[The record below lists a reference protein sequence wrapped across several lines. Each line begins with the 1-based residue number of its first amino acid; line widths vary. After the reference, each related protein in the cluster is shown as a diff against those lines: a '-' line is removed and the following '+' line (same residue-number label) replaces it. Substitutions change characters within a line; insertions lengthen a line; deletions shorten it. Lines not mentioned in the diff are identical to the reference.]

1 MGSPFSAAAD
11 HKWKKGKKR
20 MLLFAVCFSP
30 PPPLLFFSCRPSSS
44 HDNPLF
50 LFSANIASPSSPGQ
64 WRDHISIPPPPPSK
78 FHNRTPIAINPR
90 RRQSVSR
97 PLHLFLLQA
106 REKIQRRITR
116 GGKEEERRPLSA
128 FPCERTVPP
137 PPLSVYNMYFPCP
150 SLHFLFFPPSFS
162 LAPTIVV
169 CPSPNPEEPSF
180 PSMQ

>member
-1 MGSPFSAAAD
+1 MGSPLSAAAD

-20 MLLFAVCFSP
+20 MLLFAVCLSP
-30 PPPLLFFSCRPSSS
+30 PPPPLFFSCRPSSS

-64 WRDHISIPPPPPSK
+64 WRDHISIPPPPPST

-90 RRQSVSR
+90 RRQSVSP

-128 FPCERTVPP
+128 FPCERTVPRLRRP
-137 PPLSVYNMYFPCP
+137 FTTCIFPVLPSTFCFLLLRFLSLSHDRRLPLP
-150 SLHFLFFPPSFS
+150 
-162 LAPTIVV
+162 
-169 CPSPNPEEPSF
+169 
-180 PSMQ
+180 